1 MKYEIMSVLCE
12 LTNVQQF
19 SKNLNSGK
27 NKSNI
32 KLRFSDELGVPNH
45 ENIFWIDKKDLLL
58 AFFKI
63 SRPIKHNRPSILYEL
78 KNRPIFLAFPGI
90 WIVYDQGVRVVL
102 EKYGEVTEH
111 RTWNWQQRYER

>member
-45 ENIFWIDKKDLLL
+45 ENIFWIDKK
-58 AFFKI
+58 
-63 SRPIKHNRPSILYEL
+63 RSIVGLFQNFTSHQTQPAIHL
-78 KNRPIFLAFPGI
+78 
-90 WIVYDQGVRVVL
+90 VRA
-102 EKYGEVTEH
+102 
-111 RTWNWQQRYER
+111 